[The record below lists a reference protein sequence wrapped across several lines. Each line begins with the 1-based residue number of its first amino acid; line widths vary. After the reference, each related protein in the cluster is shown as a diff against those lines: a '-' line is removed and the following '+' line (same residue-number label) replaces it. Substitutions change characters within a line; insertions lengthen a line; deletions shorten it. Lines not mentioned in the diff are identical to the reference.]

1 MRNVVAGL
9 FISLDGVT
17 ESPNRWQFDNFD
29 EELGAAMGEMMSG
42 TETFLLGRV
51 TYEDW
56 HTYWPTSKDEPF
68 AGFINNVPKVVVS
81 RTLDRVDWGG
91 FDTVSLLGGDSA
103 AKIGELKAQSGGT
116 ITVTGSPGLVRSLL
130 QLGLLDELQL
140 MIHPVVAGRGKRLF
154 DGEGELQ
161 RLKLAA
167 SKTTRTGVV
176 IATYRP
182 KRS

>member
-29 EELGAAMGEMMSG
+29 EELGAATGEMMTG

-56 HTYWPTSKDEPF
+56 NTYWPTSNDEPF
-68 AGFINNVPKVVVS
+68 ASFINNIPKIVVS
-81 RTLDRVDWGG
+81 KTLKDVSWGG
-91 FDTVSLLGGDSA
+91 FDTVSLLEGDLSQE
-103 AKIGELKAQSGGT
+103 IGALKAQPGGT

-130 QLGLLDELQL
+130 QGGLLDELQL

-154 DGEGELQ
+154 GEGEPQ
-161 RLKLAA
+161 RLTLAT

-176 IATYRP
+176 IATYKPR
-182 KRS
+182 RA